1 MTIRQESRYL
11 KTQKSKEKENN
22 NRTTVSFTSF
32 IKKSTRWYCSEQ
44 LTSLI
49 KLTFNHLDVCFIC

>member
-32 IKKSTRWYCSEQ
+32 IKKSTR
-44 LTSLI
+44 
-49 KLTFNHLDVCFIC
+49 